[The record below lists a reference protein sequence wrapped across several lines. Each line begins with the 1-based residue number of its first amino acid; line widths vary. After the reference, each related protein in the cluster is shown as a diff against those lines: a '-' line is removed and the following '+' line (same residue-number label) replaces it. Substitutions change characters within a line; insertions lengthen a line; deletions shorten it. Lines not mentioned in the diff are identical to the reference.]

1 MSPLIGFSTGALALS
16 DFRAALEML
25 AGKDVRAVELS
36 ALRVTELQPLLDA
49 IPALDLRRFQAVSV
63 HAPSTFSRLEEP
75 AIVEALRQVAR
86 REWPIVVHPD
96 AVHDWALWA
105 GMGPNLLVENM
116 DKRKPVGRTAQELAP
131 IFAKVPE
138 ARLCF
143 DIAHARQYDGSM
155 TEAYRIL
162 KTFGA
167 RVAQVHISEVSS
179 GSAHERISRYAVTAF
194 RKVARLIPT
203 DVPVIIE
210 SRITPAEIDSEID
223 AARAAL
229 TPLELRQTA

>member
-1 MSPLIGFSTGALALS
+1 MSHLIGFSTGALALS
-16 DFRAALEML
+16 DFGAALEML
-25 AGKDVRAVELS
+25 AGKDVRAIELS
-36 ALRVTELQPLLDA
+36 ALRVTELQPLLSA
-49 IPALDLRRFQAVSV
+49 IPTLDLRQFQVVSV

-75 AIVEALRQVAR
+75 AIVEAMLDVAR
-86 REWPIVVHPD
+86 RGWPVVVHPD
-96 AVHDWALWA
+96 AVYDWERWAAL
-105 GMGPNLLVENM
+105 GSNLLVENM

-131 IFAKVPE
+131 IFGRVPQ

-162 KTFGA
+162 KTFGT

-179 GSAHERISRYAVTAF
+179 RSAHERISRYAAIAF
-194 RKVARLIPT
+194 RKVARLIPP

-210 SRITPAEIDSEID
+210 SRVTPDQIESEIEM
-223 AARAAL
+223 ARSAL
-229 TPLELRQTA
+229 QPLELRQTA